1 MNFYDQLQQQTQA
14 ERDYLL
20 SSPIINDVWERRIDL
35 NLYVSFLTNAYH
47 HVRHTARLM
56 LSAGAELQAHQLWII
71 DALSDY
77 IAEEKGHEEWILN
90 DLAACGQDKQLI
102 RDSEPDTDIEMMVA
116 FLYDYV
122 NRRNAMGIFGMVQ
135 VLEGTSVA
143 LATEVA
149 RIGQEQLKLPNTA
162 FTYLRSHGSLDID
175 HLKFFEKTMNKVTDK
190 DDQQAILHCAKTV
203 YKLYGQMYR
212 NLPRVEADVHAA

>member
-1 MNFYDQLQQQTQA
+1 MNFYDQLQQQTQQ

-20 SSPIINDVWERRIDL
+20 SSPIITDVWEKRIDL
-35 NLYVSFLTNAYH
+35 NLYVSFLSNAYH
-47 HVRHTARLM
+47 HVRHTVRLM
-56 LSAGAELQAHQLWII
+56 LAAGSNLQSHQIWVI

-90 DLAACGQDKQLI
+90 DLEVCSVDKASI
-102 RDSEPDTDIEMMVA
+102 RASEPEADIEMMLA

-149 RIGQEQLKLPNTA
+149 RIAQEHLQLPDGA
-162 FTYLRSHGSLDID
+162 FTYLRSHGALDID
-175 HLKFFEKTMNKVTDK
+175 HLKFFERTMNKVDDK
-190 DDQQAILHCAKTV
+190 SDQAAIIHCAKTV
-203 YKLYGQMYR
+203 YRLYAQMYR
-212 NLPRVEADVHAA
+212 NLPRVKADLHAA